1 MISEPDKNSL
11 AEWVEKTIEPTDKF
25 VSAKRLRKIELVC
38 VNLTGLD
45 DPLPQD
51 IFQDFYK
58 NFLPDTKKMDIVPGR
73 SWRLGILP

>member
-1 MISEPDKNSL
+1 MISEPDKNTL
-11 AEWVEKTIEPTDKF
+11 EEWVEKTIEPTDKF

-51 IFQDFYK
+51 I
-58 NFLPDTKKMDIVPGR
+58 L
-73 SWRLGILP
+73 